1 MKKKRDINEVR
12 ENIISS
18 NKYVINSSDE
28 RMYNQI
34 GNLLES
40 YGMEKEIWKRS
51 QKKKVMQ
58 FQRFIGKVKSGFCRT
73 QDGFSVMRFQRV
85 GPTQPVQLTEE
96 N

>member
-51 QKKKVMQ
+51 
-58 FQRFIGKVKSGFCRT
+58 
-73 QDGFSVMRFQRV
+73 
-85 GPTQPVQLTEE
+85 
-96 N
+96 